1 MDSVSY
7 NVQASS
13 LSSSKSVQVMDDI
26 SSIGSRGVRVEEKMD
41 AEFNSGAMSNH
52 LRQALGIGSVP
63 VVTGPV
69 QSVVAYTSDQIT
81 AYESQKV
88 LMAQQ
93 LNIMQFNQAD
103 IWRQMAASQE
113 AAMNAFLAEQSRYND
128 YLLSLRIP
136 SNSRVTGH
144 KGNE

>member
-1 MDSVSY
+1 
-7 NVQASS
+7 
-13 LSSSKSVQVMDDI
+13 
-26 SSIGSRGVRVEEKMD
+26 
-41 AEFNSGAMSNH
+41 
-52 LRQALGIGSVP
+52 
-63 VVTGPV
+63 
-69 QSVVAYTSDQIT
+69 
-81 AYESQKV
+81 
-88 LMAQQ
+88 MAQQ